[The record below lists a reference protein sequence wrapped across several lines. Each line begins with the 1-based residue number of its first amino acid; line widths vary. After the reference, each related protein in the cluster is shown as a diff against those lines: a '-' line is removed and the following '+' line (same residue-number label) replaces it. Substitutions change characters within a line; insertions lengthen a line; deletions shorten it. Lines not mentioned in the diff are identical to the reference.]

1 MRRHSIFKIELFVE
15 TSNESSSM
23 LTIFGHWC
31 EMKARCLHL
40 LVSFGLTL
48 IVSYLHSE
56 VIMYACT
63 LPFLEKFEGKK
74 FIFTNLLEGFSSCLL
89 ISGNFSFAFTLV
101 LAVNTVFS
109 FLTPGLHKKEF
120 YVLRLVLKLSGAN
133 LFGAFLFVY
142 FLILPS
148 LVKFFGYFEFS
159 KLFELSLE
167 AKISDYLNLIS
178 KCFFWVSLSFQSP
191 LLILMFLYSN
201 VVSLASVLTKRKEFI
216 VFFCILGALLSPPD
230 AWTQMLIA
238 FSFWAL
244 TEATLLFFILTDE
257 YVLAQQTTEDQF
269 GTRTR
274 CGQF

>member
-31 EMKARCLHL
+31 EMKARCFHL

-74 FIFTNLLEGFSSCLL
+74 FIFTNLLEGFFSCLL
-89 ISGNFSFAFTLV
+89 ISGNFSFVFTLV

-120 YVLRLVLKLSGAN
+120 YVLRFVLKLSGAN
-133 LFGAFLFVY
+133 LFGAFLFAY

-148 LVKFFGYFEFS
+148 VVKPAY
-159 KLFELSLE
+159 
-167 AKISDYLNLIS
+167 
-178 KCFFWVSLSFQSP
+178 Q
-191 LLILMFLYSN
+191 
-201 VVSLASVLTKRKEFI
+201 RK
-216 VFFCILGALLSPPD
+216 
-230 AWTQMLIA
+230 
-238 FSFWAL
+238 
-244 TEATLLFFILTDE
+244 
-257 YVLAQQTTEDQF
+257 
-269 GTRTR
+269 
-274 CGQF
+274 